1 MLKYR
6 TDNRYPVTIFDRNGN
21 MRGGYDNYK
30 SDCFPGRMEAD
41 CRFKVGDIVQFG
53 HHKLLL
59 GVVESLP
66 PDPAFVAQV
75 EGQNGMLD
83 AVDDSYLVL
92 CGKGDKEHDHLHEC
106 ELFEP
111 DAPVPRSMTALQKE
125 VLAGN
130 WRTPSP
136 VLVQTCGEIM
146 TRLLNNPR
154 KKRHRRISE
163 KL

>member
-1 MLKYR
+1 LLK
-6 TDNRYPVTIFDRNGN
+6 D
-21 MRGGYDNYK
+21 GYFLICIINA
-30 SDCFPGRMEAD
+30 G
-41 CRFKVGDIVQFG
+41 KV
-53 HHKLLL
+53 
-59 GVVESLP
+59 P

-92 CGKGDKEHDHLHEC
+92 CGKGGKEHNHLHEC

-136 VLVQTCGEIM
+136 VKDFFQKST
-146 TRLLNNPR
+146 
-154 KKRHRRISE
+154 K
-163 KL
+163 

>member
-1 MLKYR
+1 VISINQFSLINKVYSDRPENNLIIARSDRHRLLK
-6 TDNRYPVTIFDRNGN
+6 D
-21 MRGGYDNYK
+21 GYFLICIINA
-30 SDCFPGRMEAD
+30 G
-41 CRFKVGDIVQFG
+41 KV
-53 HHKLLL
+53 
-59 GVVESLP
+59 P

-92 CGKGDKEHDHLHEC
+92 CGKGGKEHEHLHEC

-111 DAPVPRSMTALQKE
+111 HAPVPRSMTALQKE

-136 VLVQTCGEIM
+136 VKDFFQKST
-146 TRLLNNPR
+146 
-154 KKRHRRISE
+154 K
-163 KL
+163 

>member
-1 MLKYR
+1 M
-6 TDNRYPVTIFDRNGN
+6 VTFSI
-21 MRGGYDNYK
+21 
-30 SDCFPGRMEAD
+30 
-41 CRFKVGDIVQFG
+41 GDIVQFG
-53 HHKLLL
+53 YHKLLL

-75 EGQNGMLD
+75 ERQNGMLD

-92 CGKGDKEHDHLHEC
+92 CGKGGKEHDHLHEC

-111 DAPVPRSMTALQKE
+111 DVPVPRSMTALQKE

-154 KKRHRRISE
+154 KKRQRY
-163 KL
+163 